1 MVEENRD
8 MPMEHYN
15 THYIL
20 KKNEQNSIKNNKS
33 VTFNEFVSE

>member
-1 MVEENRD
+1 MVEENRV
-8 MPMEHYN
+8 MPTEHYN

-20 KKNEQNSIKNNKS
+20 KKIQQNSIKNNKS